1 SRDWSSDVCSS
12 DLDSFNCGPPPP
24 VTRQGAQGFFGSDV
38 PKRLRYFKKRSMTGP
53 PRQNDLSTKKS
64 AEGKNVRYPAAAA
77 GAACGESVL
86 RVFAGAAPH
95 LVGRVF
101 FSVDLHLAGHGLA
114 NVDVQAVRQTNQ
126 VDQHVGDL
134 VGDRLTSFPG

>member
-1 SRDWSSDVCSS
+1 
-12 DLDSFNCGPPPP
+12 LF
-24 VTRQGAQGFFGSDV
+24 GFVDTSN
-38 PKRLRYFKKRSMTGP
+38 YEIYS
-53 PRQNDLSTKKS
+53 LSLHDALPIS

-134 VGDRLTSFPG
+134 VGDRLTSFPGWG